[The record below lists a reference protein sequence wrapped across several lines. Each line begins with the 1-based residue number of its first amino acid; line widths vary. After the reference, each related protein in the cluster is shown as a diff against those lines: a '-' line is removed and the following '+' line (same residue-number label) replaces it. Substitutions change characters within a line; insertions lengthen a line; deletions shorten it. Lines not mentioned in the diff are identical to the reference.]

1 MKQMSYNYVLIS
13 NDPYGIKGSILDLCP
28 YYINAIDKANK
39 NIKQMFNH
47 MGVDLANA
55 RLLEQDGL
63 LNGTSPFAV
72 IYKEQPKGKLVTKN
86 IDWDELTI
94 QGKSGEQY
102 LMEIYTKAEQK
113 QAQADKKDRQQ
124 SEQVKSFLNSHPLP
138 DPEVESDYAWCVID
152 LDKYLEMLRSDID
165 DMDGRDFDDWSTD
178 YYFREDQYEAE
189 DEIDSLQG
197 HLGLLVGKTDSQLD
211 KFGDLGH
218 GQDHVYYPFYS
229 DNKVYSFT
237 GDGMRALA
245 KDILTDRITG
255 LVDWIHTVK
264 PDDLPEQDEDMSAV
278 ADVGTAMFSTSIF
291 SKNIKSD
298 YTISKFLKD
307 SMDGRVIKIRNTDLM
322 KDYYV
327 KQAK

>member
-1 MKQMSYNYVLIS
+1 M
-13 NDPYGIKGSILDLCP
+13 
-28 YYINAIDKANK
+28 
-39 NIKQMFNH
+39 
-47 MGVDLANA
+47 
-55 RLLEQDGL
+55 
-63 LNGTSPFAV
+63 
-72 IYKEQPKGKLVTKN
+72 
-86 IDWDELTI
+86 
-94 QGKSGEQY
+94 
-102 LMEIYTKAEQK
+102 
-113 QAQADKKDRQQ
+113 
-124 SEQVKSFLNSHPLP
+124 
-138 DPEVESDYAWCVID
+138 ID

-178 YYFREDQYEAE
+178 YYFRGDQYEAE
-189 DEIDSLQG
+189 DEIDNLQG

-229 DNKVYSFT
+229 NNKVYAFT

-264 PDDLPEQDEDMSAV
+264 PGDLPEQDEDMSAV

-291 SKNIKSD
+291 SKNIKPD
-298 YTISKFLKD
+298 YTISKFLTD